1 MHNEFTEWENE
12 LAQIDEQVIELDQEL
27 REFGDVCAPNGV
39 HYTPTGT
46 FECYY
51 VFAKEVHISVN

>member
-1 MHNEFTEWENE
+1 MNNEYTEWEEE
-12 LAQIDEQVIELDQEL
+12 LDEIDEQVTDLDQEL
-27 REFGDVCAPNGV
+27 HLFCNTCAPNGV
-39 HYTPTGT
+39 HYTPAST